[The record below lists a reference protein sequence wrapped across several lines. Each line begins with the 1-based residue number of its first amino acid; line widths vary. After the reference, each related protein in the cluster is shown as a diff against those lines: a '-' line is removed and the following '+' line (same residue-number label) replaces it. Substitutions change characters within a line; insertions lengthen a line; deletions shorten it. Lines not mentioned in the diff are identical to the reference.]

1 MDIVPLPRAG
11 IGTVIGLMEILDDSG
26 GRDDVFRLAK
36 ELQMELDDIL
46 PVIEAGKL
54 LGFLQVVDGDLML
67 TDVGKTLL
75 RSDINQRKDLL
86 WDQLLKIKVFQ
97 EVVAALKSR
106 SRLRIKRD
114 FFVGL
119 FEQKMS
125 DEDAAHF
132 FKTVVDWGRYAEL
145 IGYDPEEEI
154 IYLDI
159 EE

>member
-114 FFVGL
+114 FFVDL

-125 DEDAAHF
+125 DKDAAQF

-154 IYLDI
+154 IYLDT

>member
-11 IGTVIGLMEILDDSG
+11 IGTVIGLMEILDDAG
-26 GRDDVFRLAK
+26 GKDDVFRLVK

-54 LGFLQVVDGDLML
+54 MGFLQVTDGDLVL
-67 TDVGKTLL
+67 TGVGRTLL

-97 EVVAALKSR
+97 EVVEILKSR
-106 SRLRIKRD
+106 QRLSVRRD
-114 FFVGL
+114 VFVDL
-119 FEQKMS
+119 FEEKMS
-125 DEDAAHF
+125 DEDAAQLL
-132 FKTVVDWGRYAEL
+132 KTMVDWGRYAEL
-145 IGYDPEEEI
+145 IGYDPEEEV
-154 IYLDI
+154 IYLDT

>member
-114 FFVGL
+114 FFVDL

-125 DEDAAHF
+125 DEDAAQF

-154 IYLDI
+154 IYLDT